1 MGKKYVIEVQE
12 VWLVKRKYYSHN
24 DTADEAIE
32 AYKDGTTVEAFEDYD
47 ILEKR
52 YSEKFENGYDIIEV
66 YED

>member
-1 MGKKYVIEVQE
+1 MVKKYVIEVQE
-12 VWLVKRKYYSHN
+12 IWLVKRKFYSYN

-52 YSEKFENGYDIIEV
+52 FSEKFENGYDIIEV